1 MSAVNER
8 GKSAGFGAHFFSS
21 TVASDRLR
29 TAKEGQRF
37 IRRLQRRSPGQSTV
51 MGCGGHRVDD
61 LPAEFEDCMIRFIDG
76 YCWWPLRFVL
86 LISLLCIGC
95 RGGFLGKGNPEF
107 EDVQQKLLEGV
118 FTPQDAPPEYILLD
132 GYPVEYQEAIG
143 AGIDVA
149 RKFLGNHGP
158 VRVYILGKSRGEVGT
173 TDSRA
178 AFVEQYCGPRNKST
192 IEGFDE
198 DCLAGPGQR
207 LIDAAIRGDQ
217 EAYLSIVIF
226 TDPPY
231 AELVFINSHEW
242 GEQDMPLRGIHEY
255 THVFQHQYP
264 SAPGWLT
271 EGGAVFFEAWLGDQN
286 QWVDF
291 RGAMR
296 RSMKNALT
304 AVADEK
310 GLSDMEYLLDL
321 PQEMEAYHRNIAYDM
336 GAWAVAFIIANSS
349 EKSISEFRDRFYPSM
364 RDEGWKEAVSRFTG
378 SRDLGH
384 FYSRFDEFLQQSSH
398 QQMELLDAI
407 QP

>member
-1 MSAVNER
+1 
-8 GKSAGFGAHFFSS
+8 
-21 TVASDRLR
+21 
-29 TAKEGQRF
+29 
-37 IRRLQRRSPGQSTV
+37 
-51 MGCGGHRVDD
+51 
-61 LPAEFEDCMIRFIDG
+61 MIRFIDG
-76 YCWWPLRFVL
+76 YSWWWLRLAL
-86 LISLLCIGC
+86 LIPFLWIGC
-95 RGGFLGKGNPEF
+95 RGGSLGNDYPGFK
-107 EDVQQKLLEGV
+107 DVQQKLLKGV
-118 FTPQDAPPEYILLD
+118 FTPQDDPPEYILLD

-173 TDSRA
+173 KDSRA
-178 AFVEQYCGPRNKST
+178 AFVEQYCDPRIKSGV
-192 IEGFDE
+192 EGFDE

-217 EAYLSIVIF
+217 EAYLSIVVF

-291 RGAMR
+291 RRAMQ
-296 RSMKNALT
+296 RSMENAL
-304 AVADEK
+304 AAIADEK
-310 GLSDMEYLLDL
+310 GLCDMEYLHDL
-321 PQEMEAYHRNIAYDM
+321 PDPMKAYHRNIAYDM
-336 GAWAVAFIIANSS
+336 GAWAVAFIIANSTDQ
-349 EKSISEFRDRFYPSM
+349 SISGFRDRFYPSM
-364 RDEGWKEAVSRFTG
+364 RKDGWKEAVSRFTG
-378 SRDLGH
+378 SRDLAH
-384 FYSRFDEFLQQSSH
+384 FYSRFDEFLQQSSD
-398 QQMELLDAI
+398 QQMKLLDAI

>member
-1 MSAVNER
+1 
-8 GKSAGFGAHFFSS
+8 
-21 TVASDRLR
+21 
-29 TAKEGQRF
+29 
-37 IRRLQRRSPGQSTV
+37 
-51 MGCGGHRVDD
+51 
-61 LPAEFEDCMIRFIDG
+61 MIRFIDG
-76 YCWWPLRFVL
+76 YSWWPLRLAL
-86 LISLLCIGC
+86 LIPFLWIGC
-95 RGGFLGKGNPEF
+95 RGGSLGNDYPGF

-118 FTPQDAPPEYILLD
+118 FTPQDDPPEYILLD
-132 GYPVEYQEAIG
+132 GYPEEYQEAIG
-143 AGIDVA
+143 AGIDMA
-149 RKFLGNHGP
+149 RNYLGNHGP
-158 VRVYILGKSRGEVGT
+158 VRVYILGKSGDEVGT
-173 TDSRA
+173 AESRTE
-178 AFVEQYCGPRNKST
+178 FVEQYCNPRQQSVVSS
-192 IEGFDE
+192 FDE
-198 DCLAGPGQR
+198 DCIGGPGQR
-207 LIDAAIRGDQ
+207 LIDAASRGDQ

-291 RGAMR
+291 REAMQ
-296 RSMKNALT
+296 RSMENALI

-310 GLSDMEYLLDL
+310 GLSDMEYLLEL

-349 EKSISEFRDRFYPSM
+349 DQSISGFRDRFYPSM
-364 RDEGWKEAVSRFTG
+364 RDDGWEEAVSRFTA
-378 SRDLGH
+378 STDLGH